1 MAFPFVY
8 CQLAGFYFS
17 IVLLHATIAAAAP
30 ANFVIRTN
38 PGNETD
44 RIALL
49 AFKQKISQDPDGVM
63 SSWNLSKDF
72 CEWEGITCSR
82 RHRRVTMLNLRSRRL
97 VGSLSPYIGN
107 LSFLREIR
115 LENNTLHGEIPEE
128 VGRLFRLRFLY
139 LGNNSL
145 VGQIPVNLSHCSKLS
160 FLHLGWNKLV
170 GKFPLEFAS
179 LSNLKELAIHF
190 NHLTGGIPPFLA
202 NISSLEA
209 LSASY
214 NAFGGNIPDSLGQ
227 LRYLTSL
234 GLGGNNISGTIP
246 PSLYNLSSLAIFSLS
261 ENRLRGRLPSN
272 LGLTLP
278 NLRRFQISVN
288 FFSGSIPVSLSNA
301 SKLEFIEMVGNNLS
315 GKLSVDFG
323 GMQQLS
329 YLNLGRN
336 DLGSGEPDEM
346 RFIDS
351 LANCSN
357 LQDLDLSV
365 NRFQG
370 VLPHSFGNLSTQ
382 LLRLLLDSNQLYGT
396 IPSGVGNLVNLYLF
410 AIGWNQFTGKIPA
423 EIGKLHNLQWMDLHR
438 NKLSEEIPPTLG
450 NLSSLLELHLLNNNL
465 QGTIPTSLGKLRN
478 LAALDLS
485 RNDLWGTIPETL
497 FHKTPRMI
505 SLNLSQNHLVGK
517 IPPSIADMKNL
528 MRLDVSRNNLS
539 GEIPLEL
546 SNCGNLEIL
555 HMEGNFFQGSIPPAL
570 SSLEAIRQVD
580 LARNNL
586 SGKIPKFLE
595 SLALRYLNLSFND
608 FEGEV
613 PVKGVFTNASA
624 MSVVGNTRLC
634 GGIHE
639 LQLPK
644 CNINNSSKKQKD
656 SLAFKVI
663 ISISCAFMGIAMV
676 AFLMFCW
683 FKRRREK
690 QSPSPMLRK
699 TLLKLSYEKLLK
711 ATDGFSS
718 TNLIG
723 LGSFGSVYKG
733 VLDQD
738 GLTIAVKV
746 LNLQRQG
753 ASKSFM
759 AECKALTKIRHR
771 NLVKIITSCSSVDF
785 QGNDFKALIYEFM
798 PNGSLE
804 NWLHPASEG
813 QQAEIPYLSLRQRIE
828 IGIDVASALDYLH
841 HHCQQPILH
850 CDLKPS
856 NILLDSNMTAHVG
869 DFGLAKFLQEHSNP
883 TQSSSL
889 GIRGTI
895 GYAAPEYG
903 LGSEVS
909 ADGDVYSYGILLL
922 EMMTGKKPTDEMFDG
937 GLNLHKFARMALANQ
952 VMDIVDPTLLNN
964 GGELA
969 AENNRLRHSNS
980 DRIKECLISVIRIG
994 VACSMESPQERM
1006 EISNAV
1012 SELQMVKKA
1021 LVGPPTRPY
1030 IQTGG

>member
-17 IVLLHATIAAAAP
+17 IVLLHATIAAAAT

-49 AFKQKISQDPDGVM
+49 AFKQKISQDPNGVM

-160 FLHLGWNKLV
+160 FLHLGRNKLV

-272 LGLTLP
+272 LGLALP

-370 VLPHSFGNLSTQ
+370 VLPHSSGNLSTQ

-396 IPSGVGNLVNLYLF
+396 IPSGLVIQDSVGAYMNCSCPNATSTIV
-410 AIGWNQFTGKIPA
+410 P
-423 EIGKLHNLQWMDLHR
+423 R
-438 NKLSEEIPPTLG
+438 NKRIP
-450 NLSSLLELHLLNNNL
+450 SHL
-465 QGTIPTSLGKLRN
+465 
-478 LAALDLS
+478 
-485 RNDLWGTIPETL
+485 
-497 FHKTPRMI
+497 
-505 SLNLSQNHLVGK
+505 
-517 IPPSIADMKNL
+517 
-528 MRLDVSRNNLS
+528 
-539 GEIPLEL
+539 
-546 SNCGNLEIL
+546 
-555 HMEGNFFQGSIPPAL
+555 
-570 SSLEAIRQVD
+570 
-580 LARNNL
+580 
-586 SGKIPKFLE
+586 
-595 SLALRYLNLSFND
+595 
-608 FEGEV
+608 
-613 PVKGVFTNASA
+613 
-624 MSVVGNTRLC
+624 
-634 GGIHE
+634 
-639 LQLPK
+639 
-644 CNINNSSKKQKD
+644 
-656 SLAFKVI
+656 
-663 ISISCAFMGIAMV
+663 
-676 AFLMFCW
+676 
-683 FKRRREK
+683 
-690 QSPSPMLRK
+690 
-699 TLLKLSYEKLLK
+699 
-711 ATDGFSS
+711 
-718 TNLIG
+718 
-723 LGSFGSVYKG
+723 
-733 VLDQD
+733 
-738 GLTIAVKV
+738 
-746 LNLQRQG
+746 
-753 ASKSFM
+753 
-759 AECKALTKIRHR
+759 
-771 NLVKIITSCSSVDF
+771 
-785 QGNDFKALIYEFM
+785 
-798 PNGSLE
+798 
-804 NWLHPASEG
+804 
-813 QQAEIPYLSLRQRIE
+813 
-828 IGIDVASALDYLH
+828 
-841 HHCQQPILH
+841 
-850 CDLKPS
+850 
-856 NILLDSNMTAHVG
+856 
-869 DFGLAKFLQEHSNP
+869 
-883 TQSSSL
+883 
-889 GIRGTI
+889 
-895 GYAAPEYG
+895 
-903 LGSEVS
+903 
-909 ADGDVYSYGILLL
+909 
-922 EMMTGKKPTDEMFDG
+922 
-937 GLNLHKFARMALANQ
+937 RMALANQ

-1021 LVGPPTRPY
+1021 LVGPRTRSY
-1030 IQTGG
+1030 IQTALAIVQNSRVIHLNFNKLRGRIPEELSNLPKVIALHIAANNLTGGITPFLGNLSTLLNLSLARNNLGGSIPDDLGRLASLNFLQAGSNNLSGIIPASILNLSVISIFAAADNKLTGSFPQSLGTNFPNLQIFAVGVNRFTGPIPPTLSNATGLLQIDFPDNYFVGRMPTDLGSIKNLQRLNVGRNRLGSREADDLSFLNSLINCSKLQLLGIDSNNFGGV